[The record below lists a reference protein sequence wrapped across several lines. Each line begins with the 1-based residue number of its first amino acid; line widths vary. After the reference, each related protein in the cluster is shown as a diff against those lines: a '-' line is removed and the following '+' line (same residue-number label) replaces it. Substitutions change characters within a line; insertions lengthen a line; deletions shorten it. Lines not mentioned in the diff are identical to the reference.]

1 MTEISDDIDFMKGI
15 KDDNSGY
22 SLYLLCKLKSRK
34 LIVFQNL
41 NNNLINI
48 SNNIEYNKDLS
59 IVNFGEIV
67 VNDNDNDDNNNF
79 KEKYI
84 VLFFDTETKIY
95 NKKFELILTLNNNFL
110 NQNNSL
116 NITDARVGENL
127 CLIYNK
133 SEKKYFLSKK
143 IFFIRII

>member
-1 MTEISDDIDFMKGI
+1 MTEISGDIDFMKGI

-67 VNDNDNDDNNNF
+67 VNDIDNNDDSNNF

-84 VLFFDTETKIY
+84 VFFFDTETKI
-95 NKKFELILTLNNNFL
+95 
-110 NQNNSL
+110 
-116 NITDARVGENL
+116 
-127 CLIYNK
+127 
-133 SEKKYFLSKK
+133 
-143 IFFIRII
+143 

>member
-15 KDDNSGY
+15 NDDNSGY

-34 LIVFQNL
+34 LIVLQNL

-67 VNDNDNDDNNNF
+67 VNDNDN
-79 KEKYI
+79 Y
-84 VLFFDTETKIY
+84 LL
-95 NKKFELILTLNNNFL
+95 LILEKLLLMIMIMMIIIILKKNILCSFLTLRQKFIIKNL
-110 NQNNSL
+110 N
-116 NITDARVGENL
+116 
-127 CLIYNK
+127 
-133 SEKKYFLSKK
+133 
-143 IFFIRII
+143 